1 MKIAIGLK
9 PIQGPWGGG
18 NQFVKSFSKYLYKK
32 KYKIT
37 YNLTNKDIDIILIID
52 PRKKNNQ
59 ISISMA
65 EALEYKRN
73 IN

>member
-18 NQFVKSFSKYLYKK
+18 NQFVKSFSKYLHKK

-52 PRKKNNQ
+52 PRKKKSNKHIYVRGIGIQ
-59 ISISMA
+59 
-65 EALEYKRN
+65 KKHK
-73 IN
+73 